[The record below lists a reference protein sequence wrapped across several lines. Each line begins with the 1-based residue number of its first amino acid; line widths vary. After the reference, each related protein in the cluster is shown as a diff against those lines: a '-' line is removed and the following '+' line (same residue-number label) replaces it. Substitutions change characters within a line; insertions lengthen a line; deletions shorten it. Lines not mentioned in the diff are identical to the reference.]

1 MPEATIDRA
10 GDRSQQPERWA
21 HSWGNAKVSSQS
33 AGLAPLSFKAR
44 RSSAW
49 CDGPSGPRRG
59 WTDRWH
65 AGREVSSHENW
76 TETQRR
82 PKVPL
87 QGTGAGARS
96 NRVRPIREQRKRI
109 DPSTKPKPNQE
120 RSDSSGNTK
129 QEQGTLQSRKSVAA
143 SPPDQTRRCQHAQV
157 TEEAM
162 SQPRDRQRAH
172 VLAEHAEKWATTKSS
187 CSSGSSGPQSAS
199 STTRGL
205 SIAVAQTSERGI
217 KDIVL

>member
-1 MPEATIDRA
+1 MIDRA

-21 HSWGNAKVSSQS
+21 HSWGNAEVSSQS

-44 RSSAW
+44 RSGTR

-59 WTDRWH
+59 RTDRWH
-65 AGREVSSHENW
+65 AGREVSGHENR
-76 TETQRR
+76 TETRRR

-96 NRVRPIREQRKRI
+96 NGARPIREQRKRI

-120 RSDSSGNTK
+120 RLDSLGDTK
-129 QEQGTLQSRKSVAA
+129 QEQGTLQSRKSAA
-143 SPPDQTRRCQHAQV
+143 TSPPDQTRRCQRAQA

-172 VLAEHAEKWATTKSS
+172 VLAERAEKRAATKSGR
-187 CSSGSSGPQSAS
+187 SSGSGGPQSAS

-205 SIAVAQTSERGI
+205 SIALTQTSEQGI
-217 KDIVL
+217 KAIVL